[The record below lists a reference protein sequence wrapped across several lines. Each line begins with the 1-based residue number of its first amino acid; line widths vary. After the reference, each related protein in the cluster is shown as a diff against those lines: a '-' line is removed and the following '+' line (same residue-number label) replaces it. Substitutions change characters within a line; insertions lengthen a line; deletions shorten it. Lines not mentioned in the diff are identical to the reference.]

1 MEDRMATAKATHKPK
16 MDILV
21 NPKTK
26 GLTEKQEKF
35 CRIYATEDVT
45 RTEAARQAGFADNTA
60 AWAASRFL
68 NGRDYPHVL
77 VRIAEIKEELSRKY
91 EVTFDSHIRQLAKIR
106 DMALEKGNYTAA
118 VAAEK
123 SRGQAGGLYISRSE
137 ILVGKIDQMSREDVI
152 AEIAKLQQQFPVL
165 MQSTS
170 PTIDMIANARDPD
183 GIPDFVPDDERQR
196 MAEEIDQ

>member
-1 MEDRMATAKATHKPK
+1 MATAKATHKPK

-45 RTEAARQAGFADNTA
+45 RTEAARQAGFGEGTA

-68 NGRDYPHVL
+68 NGRDYPHIL
-77 VRIAEIKEELSRKY
+77 VRIAEIKEELARKY
-91 EVTFDSHIRQLAKIR
+91 EVTFDSHIRQLARIR

-123 SRGQAGGLYISRSE
+123 H
-137 ILVGKIDQMSREDVI
+137 
-152 AEIAKLQQQFPVL
+152 
-165 MQSTS
+165 
-170 PTIDMIANARDPD
+170 
-183 GIPDFVPDDERQR
+183 
-196 MAEEIDQ
+196 

>member
-1 MEDRMATAKATHKPK
+1 MPRAKTTHKPK
-16 MDILV
+16 LDILV

-45 RTEAARQAGFADNTA
+45 RTEAARMAGFGEGTA

-77 VRIAEIKEELSRKY
+77 ARVAEIKEELAKKY
-91 EVTFDSHIRQLAKIR
+91 EVSFDGHVRQLAKIR
-106 DMALEKGNYTAA
+106 DMALERGNFTAA

-123 SRGQAGGLYISRSE
+123 SRGQVAGLYVSRSE
-137 ILVGKIDQMSREDVI
+137 ILVGKIDQMSREEVL
-152 AEIAKLQQQFPVL
+152 AEIAKLQSQFPVL
-165 MQSTS
+165 LESTA
-170 PTIDMIANARDPD
+170 PTIDMVANARDPD
-183 GIPDFVPDDERQR
+183 GIPDFVPEDERQR

>member
-1 MEDRMATAKATHKPK
+1 MARAKTTHKPK
-16 MDILV
+16 LDVLV

-45 RTEAARQAGFADNTA
+45 RTEAAKLAGYSDTTA
-60 AWAASRFL
+60 PIAGSRFL

-77 VRIAEIKEELSRKY
+77 ARVAEIKEELAKKY
-91 EVTFDSHIRQLAKIR
+91 EVSFDGHVRQLARIR

-123 SRGQAGGLYISRSE
+123 SRGQVAGLYISRSE
-137 ILVGKIDQMSREDVI
+137 ILVGKIDQMSREEVL
-152 AEIAKLQQQFPVL
+152 AEIAKLQSQFPVL
-165 MQSTS
+165 LESTA
-170 PTIDMIANARDPD
+170 PTIDMVATKRDPGD
-183 GIPDFVPDDERQR
+183 IPDHLPLDVVQK
-196 MAEEIDQ
+196 ATEELEE

>member
-1 MEDRMATAKATHKPK
+1 MPRAKTTHKPK
-16 MDILV
+16 LDILV

-45 RTEAARQAGFADNTA
+45 RTEAARMAGFGEGTA

-77 VRIAEIKEELSRKY
+77 ARVAEIKEELAKKY
-91 EVTFDSHIRQLAKIR
+91 EVTFDGHVRQLAKIR
-106 DMALEKGNYTAA
+106 DMALERGNFTAA

-123 SRGQAGGLYISRSE
+123 SRGQVAGLYISRSE
-137 ILVGKIDQMSREDVI
+137 ILVGKIDQMSREEVL

-165 MQSTS
+165 LESTA
-170 PTIDMIANARDPD
+170 PTLDMVATQRDPSE
-183 GIPDFVPDDERQR
+183 IPEHVSPEDAERMQKEL
-196 MAEEIDQ
+196 EE

>member
-1 MEDRMATAKATHKPK
+1 MAKAKSTHKPK
-16 MDILV
+16 LEILV

-45 RTEAARQAGFADNTA
+45 RTDAARMAGFGEGTA

-68 NGRDYPHVL
+68 NGRDYPHIL

-91 EVTFDSHIRQLAKIR
+91 EVTFDSHIRQLARIR
-106 DMALEKGNYTAA
+106 EAALESKNYTAA

-123 SRGQAGGLYISRSE
+123 SRGQAAGLYISRSE
-137 ILVGKIDQMSREDVI
+137 ILVGKIDQMSKEEVL
-152 AEIAKLQQQFPVL
+152 AEIVKLQQQFPIL
-165 MQSTS
+165 TAQTA
-170 PTIDMIANARDPD
+170 PTIDMVSLGRRDPSE
-183 GIPDFVPDDERQR
+183 IPDFVSLEDRERIE
-196 MAEEIDQ
+196 AEIDE

>member
-1 MEDRMATAKATHKPK
+1 MPRAKTTHKPK
-16 MDILV
+16 LDILV

-45 RTEAARQAGFADNTA
+45 RTEAARLAGFGEGTA

-77 VRIAEIKEELSRKY
+77 ARVAEIKEELAKKY
-91 EVTFDSHIRQLAKIR
+91 EVSFDGHVRQLAKIR
-106 DMALEKGNYTAA
+106 DLALERGNFTAA

-123 SRGQAGGLYISRSE
+123 SRGQVAGLYISRSE
-137 ILVGKIDQMSREDVI
+137 ILVGKIDQMSREEVL
-152 AEIAKLQQQFPVL
+152 AEIAKLQSQFPVL
-165 MQSTS
+165 LESTA
-170 PTIDMIANARDPD
+170 PTIDMVATRRDPSE
-183 GIPDFVPDDERQR
+183 IPDHVSPEDAERMQKEL
-196 MAEEIDQ
+196 EE

>member
-1 MEDRMATAKATHKPK
+1 MARAKQTHKPK
-16 MDILV
+16 LDIVV
-21 NPKTK
+21 NPKREK

-45 RTEAARQAGFADNTA
+45 RTEAARLAGFGEGTA

-77 VRIAEIKEELSRKY
+77 ARIAEIKEELSKKY
-91 EVTFDSHIRQLAKIR
+91 EVSFDGHVRQLAKIR

-123 SRGQAGGLYISRSE
+123 SRGQVAGLYISRSE
-137 ILVGKIDQMSREDVI
+137 ILVGKIDQMSREEVLS
-152 AEIAKLQQQFPVL
+152 EIAKLQTQFPIL
-165 MQSTS
+165 IEQTS
-170 PTIDMIANARDPD
+170 PTGDMIAASRNPD
-183 GIPDFVPDDERQR
+183 ALPDYIS
-196 MAEEIDQ
+196 EEDRKRLEEELEE

>member
-1 MEDRMATAKATHKPK
+1 MATAKATHKPK
-16 MDILV
+16 MEILV

-45 RTEAARQAGFADNTA
+45 RTEAARMAGYGDGTA
-60 AWAASRFL
+60 SWAASRFL
-68 NGRDYPHVL
+68 NGRDYPHIL

-91 EVTFDSHIRQLAKIR
+91 EVTFDSHIRQLARIR

-165 MQSTS
+165 MQVTS
-170 PTIDMIANARDPD
+170 PTIDMVATSRDPD
-183 GIPDFVPDDERQR
+183 GIPDFVPEEERHR
-196 MAEEIDQ
+196 VAEEIDQ

>member
-1 MEDRMATAKATHKPK
+1 MASAKATHKPK

-45 RTEAARQAGFADNTA
+45 RTEAAKQAGYGDGTA
-60 AWAASRFL
+60 SWAASRFL
-68 NGRDYPHVL
+68 NGRDYPHIL

-91 EVTFDSHIRQLAKIR
+91 EVTFDSHIRQLARIR
-106 DMALEKGNYTAA
+106 DMALEKGQYAAA
-118 VAAEK
+118 VSAEK

-170 PTIDMIANARDPD
+170 PTIDMVATSRDPD
-183 GIPDFVPDDERQR
+183 GIPDFVPEEDRQR

>member
-1 MEDRMATAKATHKPK
+1 MASAKATHKPK
-16 MDILV
+16 MEILV

-45 RTEAARQAGFADNTA
+45 RTEAARQAGFVDNTA

-68 NGRDYPHVL
+68 NGRDYPHIL

-91 EVTFDSHIRQLAKIR
+91 EVTFDSHIRQLARIR

-165 MQSTS
+165 MQATS
-170 PTIDMIANARDPD
+170 PTIDMVATSRDPD

-196 MAEEIDQ
+196 MAKEIDQ